1 MAGRKQGRPEGAL
14 PASKDVALAAARAA
28 AEKQGE
34 RIVVLD
40 VRELIVITDYFVIA
54 SASSERQAR
63 TIVEEVERSLR
74 DLGVKPLRR
83 EGQSEGIWILLDY
96 VDVVVH
102 VFREPERDFYDLE
115 RLWRDAP
122 TVDVDESPEA
132 AARG

>member
-1 MAGRKQGRPEGAL
+1 MAGRRQGQSHDAP

-54 SASSERQAR
+54 SAGSERQAR

-83 EGQSEGIWILLDY
+83 EGESEGIWILLDY

-102 VFREPERDFYDLE
+102 VFREEERDFYDLE